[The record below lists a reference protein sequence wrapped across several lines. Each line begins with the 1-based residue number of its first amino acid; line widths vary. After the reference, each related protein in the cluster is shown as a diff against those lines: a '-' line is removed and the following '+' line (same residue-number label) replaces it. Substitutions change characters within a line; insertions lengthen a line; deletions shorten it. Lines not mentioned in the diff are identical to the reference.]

1 MAGNPAY
8 DLMILIDAE
17 ADDDRR
23 AAILDDVRRQISSGG
38 ELKGD
43 ADWGRRKLAYEID
56 HRPDAHYH
64 LFQFEATPELLNQL
78 DRNLSINDAV
88 MRHRIIRLT
97 KGVPEETP
105 RAPAPRYSD
114 GPSERSSSEPDAG
127 EQAETAEESQALQAV
142 APPEEA
148 QPSGSSE
155 PEQQ

>member
-17 ADDDRR
+17 AADDGR
-23 AAILDDVRRQISSGG
+23 AAIIDEVRRQISGSG
-38 ELKGD
+38 ELRGD

-56 HRPDAHYH
+56 HRPEAHYH

-78 DRNLSINDAV
+78 DRSLSINDAV

-97 KGVPEETP
+97 EGVPEETP

-114 GPSERSSSEPDAG
+114 AQSERSSSEPDAG
-127 EQAETAEESQALQAV
+127 EQEETAEEPQALQAV
-142 APPEEA
+142 APEEA